1 MAREYL
7 RPYTKAVTI
16 SDANAHIVELKDTSG
31 NFISSN
37 YITVESVSG
46 NGSSFFLVAPSGI
59 NVAAAADAYIASSMT
74 GVASGVNGLASNNLG
89 GSVVLGLG
97 DFDRVTSI
105 VLSQAEPEAV
115 TYLVS
120 YGNVSLSNQLA
131 DSKATRGN

>member
-1 MAREYL
+1 MREYF

-16 SDANAHIVELKDTSG
+16 SDADAHIIELKDTSG

-46 NGSSFFLVAPSGI
+46 EGTSFFLAAPSGI
-59 NVAAAADAYIASSMT
+59 NVAAAADAFVASSMV
-74 GVASGVNGLASNNLG
+74 GVASGINGLASNNLG

-97 DFDRVTSI
+97 DFDKVTSI
-105 VLSQAEPEAV
+105 VLSQAVAEAV

-120 YGNVSLSNQLA
+120 YGNVSLANQIA
-131 DSKATRGN
+131 DAKAPRGN